1 MAIFR
6 SRGGRWRLPMAPG
19 ALAGGHMAF
28 LAFVAILLTGCAPLL
43 APPYAA
49 DYETLDR
56 LEATRPGMVALAK
69 AQPADTEDKLN
80 TVRLRSARL
89 VSPSGSFAQ
98 YLQDA
103 LMRDLSEIAVY
114 DPKAPTR
121 IAARIVVNDIDLG
134 VINGSGRMDV
144 EVTVT
149 RDTAGSTAGST
160 TGDSMQRLRKTYS
173 AKTAFDSSYASIVA
187 VPAGQAAYPRLVRA
201 LLREMYADPQF
212 VAAIGR

>member
-6 SRGGRWRLPMAPG
+6 SQDWRLRALLAPG
-19 ALAGGHMAF
+19 ALAVVV
-28 LAFVAILLTGCAPLL
+28 LTTGCAPLL

-56 LEATRPGMVALAK
+56 LEATRPGPVALTK
-69 AQPADTEDKLN
+69 AQPTEAEDKVN

-89 VSPSGSFAQ
+89 LSPSGSFAQ

-103 LMRDLSEIAVY
+103 LMRDLSEISVY

-121 IAARIVVNDIDLG
+121 IAARILVNEIDLG
-134 VINGSGRMDV
+134 VINGTGRMDV

-149 RDTAGSTAGST
+149 RDGT
-160 TGDSMQRLRKTYS
+160 QRLRKTYR
-173 AKTAFDSSYASIVA
+173 AETAFDSSYASIVA

-201 LLREMYADPQF
+201 LLRQVYADPQF

>member
-6 SRGGRWRLPMAPG
+6 SQGLRGSTGLRHWPGSRALFAFG
-19 ALAGGHMAF
+19 ALTAAV
-28 LAFVAILLTGCAPLL
+28 LATGCAPLL

-56 LEATRPGMVALAK
+56 LEATRPGKVALAR
-69 AQPADTEDKLN
+69 AEPTDADDKVN

-114 DPKAPTR
+114 DPKAPTH
-121 IAARIVVNDIDLG
+121 IAARVRVNDIDLG
-134 VINGSGRMDV
+134 VINGTGRMEV
-144 EVTVT
+144 ELTVT
-149 RDTAGSTAGST
+149 RDGT
-160 TGDSMQRLRKTYS
+160 QRLRKTYR
-173 AKTAFDSSYASIVA
+173 AQTAFDSSYANIVA

-201 LLREMYADPQF
+201 LLREVYADAQF

>member
-1 MAIFR
+1 MAIF
-6 SRGGRWRLPMAPG
+6 SSQQGWRLRSLLLPAVLAAAAMA
-19 ALAGGHMAF
+19 
-28 LAFVAILLTGCAPLL
+28 TGCAPLL

-49 DYETLDR
+49 DYETLDK

-69 AQPADTEDKLN
+69 AQPTDAEEKVN

-89 VSPSGSFAQ
+89 LSPSGSFAQ

-103 LMRDLSEIAVY
+103 MMRDLGEISVY

-121 IAARIVVNDIDLG
+121 IAARVLVNEIDLG
-134 VINGSGRMDV
+134 VINGSGRMEV
-144 EVTVT
+144 EITVT
-149 RDTAGSTAGST
+149 RDTT
-160 TGDSMQRLRKTYS
+160 QRLRKTYR
-173 AKTAFDSSYASIVA
+173 AETAFDSSYASIVA

-201 LLREMYADPQF
+201 LLRQVYADPQF

>member
-6 SRGGRWRLPMAPG
+6 SQDWRWRALLAPG
-19 ALAGGHMAF
+19 ALAVVV
-28 LAFVAILLTGCAPLL
+28 LTTGCAPLL

-56 LEATRPGMVALAK
+56 LEATRPGPVALVK
-69 AQPADTEDKLN
+69 AQPTEPEEKVN

-89 VSPSGSFAQ
+89 LSPSGSFAQ

-103 LMRDLSEIAVY
+103 LMRDLSEISVY

-121 IAARIVVNDIDLG
+121 IAARILVNEIDLG
-134 VINGSGRMDV
+134 VINGTGRMDV

-149 RDTAGSTAGST
+149 RDGT
-160 TGDSMQRLRKTYS
+160 QRLRKTYR
-173 AKTAFDSSYASIVA
+173 AETAFDSSYASIVA

-201 LLREMYADPQF
+201 LLRQVYADPQF

>member
-6 SRGGRWRLPMAPG
+6 SRGFRLRAWLALG
-19 ALAGGHMAF
+19 AL
-28 LAFVAILLTGCAPLL
+28 LAALVLTTGCAPLL

-56 LEATRPGMVALAK
+56 LEATRPGPVALVK
-69 AQPADTEDKLN
+69 AQPTEPEEKVN

-89 VSPSGSFAQ
+89 LSPSGSFAQ

-103 LMRDLSEIAVY
+103 LMRDLSEISVY

-121 IAARIVVNDIDLG
+121 IAARILVNEIDLG
-134 VINGSGRMDV
+134 VINGTGRMDV

-149 RDTAGSTAGST
+149 RDGT
-160 TGDSMQRLRKTYS
+160 QRLRKTYR
-173 AKTAFDSSYASIVA
+173 AETAFDSSYASIVA

-201 LLREMYADPQF
+201 LLRQVYADPQF

>member
-1 MAIFR
+1 MAICC
-6 SRGGRWRLPMAPG
+6 SHGLHDSRWRATG
-19 ALAGGHMAF
+19 A
-28 LAFVAILLTGCAPLL
+28 VAIVATVVLGTGCAPLL

-56 LEATRPGMVALAK
+56 LEATRPGVVALAK
-69 AQPADTEDKLN
+69 AQPADADDKLN

-144 EVTVT
+144 EVTVV
-149 RDTAGSTAGST
+149 RDTAPHIT
-160 TGDSMQRLRKTYS
+160 TGTTQRLRKTYS
-173 AKTAFDSSYASIVA
+173 AQTAFDSSYASIVA

>member
-1 MAIFR
+1 
-6 SRGGRWRLPMAPG
+6 
-19 ALAGGHMAF
+19 MAF
-28 LAFVAILLTGCAPLL
+28 LAFLAVLLTGCAPLL

-149 RDTAGSTAGST
+149 RDTAGRTAGST
-160 TGDSMQRLRKTYS
+160 TGTTMQRLRKTYS